1 MFAERVSFMILGT
14 GMDFLKSEEG
24 KWLRMI
30 MFDFVI
36 STQDWRNEAIGLNST
51 SLSSHNCHICLLNV
65 ERVPDCRAIATGG

>member
-1 MFAERVSFMILGT
+1 MILGT

-36 STQDWRNEAIGLNST
+36 STQDRRNEAIGLNST
-51 SLSSHNCHICLLNV
+51 LLSSQNCLICLVNV
-65 ERVPDCRAIATGG
+65 EKLVW